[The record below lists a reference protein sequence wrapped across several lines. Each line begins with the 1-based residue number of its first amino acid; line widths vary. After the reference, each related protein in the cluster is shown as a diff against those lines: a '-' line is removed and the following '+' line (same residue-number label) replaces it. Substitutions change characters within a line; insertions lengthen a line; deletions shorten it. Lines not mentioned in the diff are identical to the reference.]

1 MPRPQ
6 SVPAEISPPA
16 PARSL
21 RAGHRDRNWFSL
33 CAAMFVVAWGGNQ
46 FTPLLTMYRAERGF
60 SELAVNT
67 LLFAYVI
74 GLIPSLLLAHRLAAR
89 WGTRTPL
96 VLAVSVSALGSI
108 LVAAGSHDPA
118 LMFAGR
124 MSTGMALGIGMVVGG
139 LALDSLTTT
148 PGRAPRASAM
158 SLTSGFAMGAGAAG
172 ALAQWAPTPATAPFL
187 LHGVL
192 CATGAVLITR
202 SPTNSTVQA
211 RPEPLERNRI
221 PPPRAFHLLVI
232 PAAPWIFGA
241 LGIAYAVLPPIVAP
255 QLKGFDTAFSGL
267 LCLLSLGLGFVAQR
281 LVGRTAGRSGP
292 ARRIGL
298 TLFVAGTLAAA
309 VAAATASIWLVVVAA
324 SVLGIGYGLTLV
336 GCLRDCERLAPP
348 GRLGTMTGRVY
359 CLGYLGFGLPTA
371 IAWLHSSHAIGT
383 PATLLGVASA
393 AVAANVAGAVILRIL
408 SRTRVS
414 RR

>member
-1 MPRPQ
+1 MAPPR
-6 SVPAEISPPA
+6 SVPAEMSSTVPTKS
-16 PARSL
+16 RC
-21 RAGHRDRNWFSL
+21 AGHVDRQWFSL

-46 FTPLLTMYRAERGF
+46 FTPLLTMYRAQRGF

-74 GLIPSLLLAHRLAAR
+74 GLIPSLLLAHRLATR
-89 WGTRTPL
+89 CGTRTPVVL
-96 VLAVSVSALGSI
+96 VVPISALGSI

-118 LMFAGR
+118 LMFVGR
-124 MSTGMALGIGMVVGG
+124 MATGAALGIGMVVGG

-158 SLTSGFAMGAGAAG
+158 SLTSGFAVGAGAAG
-172 ALAQWAPTPATAPFL
+172 ALAQWAPIPTIVPFV

-192 CATGAVLITR
+192 CAAVAVLIAR
-202 SPTNSTVQA
+202 SPTDSTVRV
-211 RPEPLERNRI
+211 RPEPLEWNRT
-221 PPPRAFHLLVI
+221 PLPHAFHLLVI
-232 PAAPWIFGA
+232 PASPWIFGA

-255 QLKGFDTAFSGL
+255 QLESFDSAFSGL

-281 LVGRTAGRSGP
+281 LVGRTAERSGP
-292 ARRIGL
+292 ARAIGL
-298 TLFVAGTLAAA
+298 ALFVVGTLAAA
-309 VAAATASIWLVVVAA
+309 IAAATASIWLVVVAA

-336 GCLRDCERLAPP
+336 GCLRDCARLAPP

-371 IAWLHSSHAIGT
+371 IAWLHSSYAVGT

-393 AVAANVAGAVILRIL
+393 AVAVNVAGAVILRMMP
-408 SRTRVS
+408 RMRADKF
-414 RR
+414 